1 MMEELNE
8 LFNITGG
15 IVTTILLPLF
25 GVFMFYDS
33 KKRKAVAEARKA
45 EADNITAYAAEW
57 KKCYEEERTV
67 EAELNAKIDN
77 LYKEKEED
85 RQRIHELIKKNTA
98 LEIEKTKLEA
108 EMEVKRC
115 DVRKCGGR
123 KPPSDY

>member
-67 EAELNAKIDN
+67 EAELSLPI
-77 LYKEKEED
+77 L
-85 RQRIHELIKKNTA
+85 QRLASSCVHSYLSSVLQEQTHH
-98 LEIEKTKLEA
+98 
-108 EMEVKRC
+108 
-115 DVRKCGGR
+115 
-123 KPPSDY
+123 S

>member
-1 MMEELNE
+1 ME
-8 LFNITGG
+8 
-15 IVTTILLPLF
+15 
-25 GVFMFYDS
+25 
-33 KKRKAVAEARKA
+33 
-45 EADNITAYAAEW
+45 
-57 KKCYEEERTV
+57 KCYEEERTV
-67 EAELNAKIDN
+67 EAELNAKIDK

-108 EMEVKRC
+108 EMEIKRC